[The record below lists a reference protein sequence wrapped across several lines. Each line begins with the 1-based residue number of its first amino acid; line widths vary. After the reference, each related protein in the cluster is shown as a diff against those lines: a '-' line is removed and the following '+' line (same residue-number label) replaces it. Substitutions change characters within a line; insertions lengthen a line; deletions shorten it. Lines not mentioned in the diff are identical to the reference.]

1 MITITDYAGKWST
14 SPDWGTIQ
22 QINASELLRRVN
34 LLLDEL
40 SKRGVIAKKNPIT
53 GCLVGG
59 ESFGGF
65 RPLSCPIGAPNSAHK
80 QGEAVDIYDPDNKLD
95 DYITAH
101 PELLVQFDL
110 YREHPTATLHW
121 LHLSIRAPKS
131 GNRTFL
137 P

>member
-1 MITITDYAGKWST
+1 MITITDYAGKWGNST
-14 SPDWGTIQ
+14 DWGTVQ

-34 LLLDEL
+34 LLLDAL
-40 SKRGVIAKKNPIT
+40 AARGVVAKKNPIT

-80 QGEAVDIYDPDNKLD
+80 QGEAVDVYDPDNKLD
-95 DYITAH
+95 DYISEH
-101 PELLVQFDL
+101 QDLLPKFDL
-110 YREHPTATLHW
+110 YREHPTATNHW
-121 LHLSIRAPKS
+121 LHLSIRKPGS
-131 GNRTFL
+131 GNRTFY